1 MINVVPIRAHRATR
15 GGEAT
20 VADEAGQKPRRR
32 LGRWLGIAVG
42 GVIFVFMA
50 SPAHWW
56 AKPEPVPEGTTP
68 PTAAAP
74 TPADHAIWLRRRWLH
89 EARTDAEIAEL
100 ARRAQA
106 HGITMLYPFVGPMK
120 PGGRFGWRDGDT
132 LREVD
137 LGVAASFFAR
147 IHAADPALVVLPWTG
162 GLLDR
167 DVSLGDPA
175 WRAAFVA
182 QAVALT
188 AAGAD
193 GVQVNIEPMPE
204 ATSGYLE
211 LLRELRAGMGPGK
224 RVSVAAYPPI
234 TPLHPYADVHWS
246 LGFLREVCAAADD
259 VSVMAYDTAL
269 PTEAAYRELV
279 TSWTGELARTFA
291 GGPCGWRIGV
301 PSYEDDKPWHR
312 PEAETLRAA
321 LDGVTAGIAAS
332 PDGKAPLGVAVYAS
346 WTTDA
351 TEWAAFDAWRGA
363 VSTDGGG
370 VDPPEPVTG
379 AD

>member
-1 MINVVPIRAHRATR
+1 M
-15 GGEAT
+15 
-20 VADEAGQKPRRR
+20 ADEAGQRPRRR
-32 LGRWLGIAVG
+32 LGRWLGIGVG
-42 GVIFVFMA
+42 GVIFALMA

-56 AKPEPVPEGTTP
+56 AKPASDAEGAPAPV
-68 PTAAAP
+68 AAAAV
-74 TPADHAIWLRRRWLH
+74 PADHAIWLRRRWLH

-100 ARRAQA
+100 VRRVRA
-106 HGITMLYPFVGPMK
+106 HGITTLYPFVGPMK
-120 PGGRFGWRDGDT
+120 PGGRFGWRDGEAI
-132 LREVD
+132 REVD
-137 LGVAASFFAR
+137 LAVASAFFSR
-147 IHAADPALVVLPWTG
+147 IHAEDPALLVLPWTG
-162 GLLDR
+162 GLLER
-167 DVSLGDPA
+167 DVSLDDPA

-224 RVSVAAYPPI
+224 RVSVAAYPPV

-246 LGFLREVCAAADD
+246 LGFLREVCVAADD

-269 PTEAAYRELV
+269 PTEAAYRDLV
-279 TSWTGELARTFA
+279 GQWTGELARTFA
-291 GGPCGWRIGV
+291 DGRCGWRVGV

-321 LDGVTAGIAAS
+321 LDGVTAGIAGA
-332 PDGKAPLGVAVYAS
+332 PEGRAPLGAAVYAS

-351 TEWAAFDAWRGA
+351 AEWAAFDAWRGA
-363 VSTDGGG
+363 ASTDGGA
-370 VDPPEPVTG
+370 VDPPVPVAA